1 MSEEKFLTIPPETDK
16 MPPGIPYIVGNEAA
30 ERFSYYGMRAILVV
44 FLTEYLHLMS
54 DKALPAMSNAEAT
67 ATYHTFA
74 SMVYFFPIL
83 GALISDAITGKYKL
97 IFWVSIIYCAGHG
110 ALAFIGSPGLSPTNY
125 MWLGLI
131 LIAVG
136 AGGIK
141 PCVSA
146 HVGDQFGKKNEHL
159 MSKVYQWFYF
169 SINFGSTLS
178 FFMIPWLLNWYGPHI
193 AFGLP
198 GVLMAIATFMFWMGR
213 KVFVHVP
220 PARTK
225 LFEDL
230 LSGNGIWTLVKLSA
244 VFVFSSIFWA
254 LFDQTSSTW
263 VLQAENMNRNIFGI
277 DILKSQIQIANPLL
291 VMMMIPIFQFFI
303 YPTINKFFT
312 LTHLRKFSIGLFL
325 AVAGFAIT
333 GLAEEIIA
341 KGGYPSIAW
350 QLWAYVLITAGEIMV
365 SITGL
370 EFSYA
375 QAPKSMKSIVMSL
388 WLAFVAFGNVV
399 TAQVNEYIQI
409 PSINAVIK
417 ESKEFE
423 NPEAEETID
432 SIWKTRSEPLD
443 TKSSKDVTK
452 ILRVAGHDGD
462 FNTDDDVVL
471 EFGEFENLISITT
484 SEDEQLKAAKALIDK
499 SFFANKDTLPSLE
512 EGQKLIEGLKDT
524 SDEQLNYE
532 LLTRNRFEILSSGAD
547 KKFDTPWDVTLEGV
561 VNRVDPEKTK
571 QQESE
576 YTWREKRIIEL
587 KGEAGRKEVETA
599 RGNIPATEIDDSI
612 TVGGAVTLEG
622 PAYYW
627 FWTKLMLVTSILF
640 IPVAYLYP
648 EKTGLSTGEGET
660 DIPAEEME
668 EGTAK

>member
-1 MSEEKFLTIPPETDK
+1 MSEEKYLTVPPETDK

-54 DKALPAMSNAEAT
+54 DKVLPAMSNAEAT
-67 ATYHTFA
+67 ANYHTFA
-74 SMVYFFPIL
+74 YTVYFFPIL
-83 GALISDAITGKYKL
+83 GALISDAITGKYNL
-97 IFWVSIIYCAGHG
+97 IFWVSLIYCAGHG

-131 LIAVG
+131 LIAIG
-136 AGGIK
+136 SGGIK

-178 FFMIPWLLNWYGPHI
+178 TFMVPWLLKWYGPHV
-193 AFGLP
+193 AFGIP
-198 GVLMAIATFMFWMGR
+198 GILMAIATLMFWMGR

-230 LSGNGIWTLVKLSA
+230 FSSTGIWTLIKISA
-244 VFVFSSIFWA
+244 VFVFASIFWA

-263 VLQAENMNRNIFGI
+263 VLQAENMNRNFLGFE
-277 DILKSQIQIANPLL
+277 ILKEQIQIANPLL
-291 VMMMIPIFQFFI
+291 VMMMIPVFQFFI
-303 YPTINKFFT
+303 YPTINKFFP
-312 LTHLRKFSIGLFL
+312 LTHLRKYSIGLFL
-325 AVAGFAIT
+325 AVAGFAVSA
-333 GLAEEIIA
+333 LAEEIIA
-341 KGGYPSIAW
+341 KGGYPSISW

-409 PSINAVIK
+409 PGINEVIR
-417 ESKEFE
+417 ESKEFKQLDS
-423 NPEAEETID
+423 EETVD
-432 SIWKTRSEPLD
+432 SVWKTRSEALD
-443 TKSSKDVTK
+443 SKSSEDVTK

-462 FNTDDDVVL
+462 YNTADDVVL
-471 EFGEFENLISITT
+471 EFGEFENLISLTT
-484 SEDEQLKAAKALIDK
+484 SEDENLLAAKAKIDEA
-499 SFFANKDTLPSLE
+499 FFANDNVLPSLE
-512 EGQKLIEGLKDT
+512 EGQSLIDGLKD
-524 SDEQLNYE
+524 SFGEQLLYE
-532 LLTRNRFEILSSGAD
+532 LRTRNRFLILSSGPD
-547 KKFDTPWDVTLEGV
+547 KKFETPWDITLEGV
-561 VNRVDPEKTK
+561 VNRVDPEKAT
-571 QQESE
+571 QQAAQ
-576 YTWREKRIIEL
+576 YTWKEKRIIEL
-587 KGEAGRKEVETA
+587 KGEEGRKEVETK
-599 RGNIPATEIDDSI
+599 RGNIPETEIADSI

-622 PAYYW
+622 PDYYW
-627 FWTKLMLVTSILF
+627 FWTNLMLVTAVLF

-648 EKTGLSTGEGET
+648 EKTGLVESEEPT
-660 DIPAEEME
+660 DIPAEPKE
-668 EGTAK
+668 EGTAR

>member
-1 MSEEKFLTIPPETDK
+1 MSEEKFLTVPPETDK

-67 ATYHTFA
+67 ANYHTFA

-97 IFWVSIIYCAGHG
+97 IFWVSLIYCAGHG

-178 FFMIPWLLNWYGPHI
+178 FFMIPWLLKWYGPHI

-213 KVFVHVP
+213 KVFVHIP

-225 LFEDL
+225 LFADL
-230 LSGNGIWTLVKLSA
+230 LSTNGIWTLVKLSA

-333 GLAEEIIA
+333 GFAEEIIS
-341 KGGYPSIAW
+341 KGGYPSISW
-350 QLWAYVLITAGEIMV
+350 QLWGYVFITAGEIMV

-417 ESKEFE
+417 EAKEFE

-443 TKSSKDVTK
+443 TRLPTDVTK
-452 ILRVAGHDGD
+452 ILRVAGHDGEYD
-462 FNTDDDVVL
+462 TDDDVVL
-471 EFGEFENLISITT
+471 EFGEFENLIFITT
-484 SEDEQLKAAKALIDK
+484 SEDKQLKAAKALIDK

-524 SDEQLNYE
+524 SGQQLQYE
-532 LLTRNRFEILSSGAD
+532 LLTRNRFVILSSGAD

-561 VNRVDPEKTK
+561 VNRVDPEKAK
-571 QQESE
+571 QKESA
-576 YTWREKRIIEL
+576 YTWKEKRIIEL
-587 KGEAGRKEVETA
+587 KGEEGRKEVETA
-599 RGNIPATEIDDSI
+599 RGNIPETEIDDSI

-648 EKTGLSTGEGET
+648 EKAVLTEEDGHT
-660 DIPAEEME
+660 DIPAEEKE